1 MSDIKL
7 YADLYDNALTEKEGD
22 CVARPRIN
30 GTLYNADIARRIVEK
45 RTEFRVETIET
56 ILKMADEEKSIG
68 IASGMSVVDGV
79 GQYIPQIKGA
89 FDTSTSKF
97 DPLKHS
103 LFVAYTSGK
112 VLRKRLLET
121 EVIVNGS
128 AIVGPVIGGLTDSST
143 GKNDATFT
151 PGMPIVVDGSN
162 IKIVGSN
169 AANGFY
175 FIPAAEGSTPVKAT
189 VIVHNNPSQLTVM
202 VPATLPEGDYYI
214 SITTQYGRSANV
226 KEPRSY
232 KYPILLSTAGSGGS
246 GGSGEDDRPVI
257 E

>member
-30 GTLYNADIARRIVEK
+30 GTLYNADIARRIEEK

-56 ILKMADEEKSIG
+56 ILRMADEEKSIG
-68 IASGMSVVDGV
+68 LASGMSVVDGV
-79 GQYIPQIKGA
+79 GQYIPQIKGP
-89 FDTSTSKF
+89 FDTATSKF
-97 DPLKHS
+97 DPKKHS

-143 GKNDATFT
+143 GKDDGTFT
-151 PGMPIVVDGSN
+151 PGMPVVVDGSN
-162 IKIVGSN
+162 IKIAGTD
-169 AANGFY
+169 ATNGFY
-175 FIPAAEGSTPVKAT
+175 FIPAAEGGTPVKAT
-189 VIVHNNPSQLTVM
+189 VIVHNNPSQITVM
-202 VPATLPEGDYYI
+202 VPANLPAGDYFI
-214 SITTQYGRSANV
+214 SITTQYSRTKNV
-226 KEPRSY
+226 KEPRTY
-232 KYPILLSTAGSGGS
+232 KYPLLLSTANSGG
-246 GGSGEDDRPVI
+246 GGGEDDRPVI

>member
-45 RTEFRVETIET
+45 RTEYRPETIEN
-56 ILKMADEEKSIG
+56 ILKMADDEKSIA

-79 GQYIPQIKGA
+79 GQYLVQIKGA
-89 FDTSTSKF
+89 FARATDPF
-97 DPLKHS
+97 DPKIHS
-103 LFVAYTSGK
+103 LVVSYVSGK
-112 VLRKRLLET
+112 TLRKRLLET
-121 EVIVNGS
+121 VVEANG
-128 AIVGPVIGGLTDSST
+128 AATVGPVIGGITDSST
-143 GKNDATFT
+143 GKDDGTFT
-151 PGMPIVVDGSN
+151 PGMPIVVGGSN

-169 AANGFY
+169 EANGFY
-175 FIPAAEGSTPVKAT
+175 FIPAAQDGTTVKAA

-202 VPATLPEGDYYI
+202 VPANLPAGDYYI
-214 SITTQYGRSANV
+214 SITTQYGRTANV
-226 KEPRSY
+226 KEPRTY
-232 KYPILLSTAGSGGS
+232 KFPVLLSTNTGG
-246 GGSGEDDRPVI
+246 GGDDDDRPVI

>member
-30 GTLYNADIARRIVEK
+30 GTLHNNDIARRIVEK
-45 RTEFRVETIET
+45 RTEYRQETIEN
-56 ILKMADEEKSIG
+56 ILTMADEEKSLA

-79 GQYIPQIKGA
+79 GQYLPQIKGV
-89 FDTSTSKF
+89 FDKPTDPF
-97 DPLKHS
+97 DRMKH
-103 LFVAYTSGK
+103 LLTVGYTIGK
-112 VLRKRLLET
+112 TLRKLLLET
-121 EVIVNGS
+121 VVVTNG
-128 AIVGPVIGGLTDSST
+128 AATVGPVIGGFSDSLT
-143 GKNDATFT
+143 GKEDSTFT
-151 PGMPIVVDGSN
+151 PGMPIVVGGSN
-162 IKIVGSN
+162 IKISGPNS
-169 AANGFY
+169 ANGFY

-202 VPATLPEGDYYI
+202 VPADLAEGDYYI
-214 SITTQYGRSANV
+214 SVTTQYGRSALV

-232 KYPILLSTAGSGGS
+232 KYPILLSTAGNEGG
-246 GGSGEDDRPVI
+246 GGGDRPEI